1 MKILKRK
8 GLEGAA
14 YFKNNNLMVSK
25 RDFDAVKKALRF
37 DKIPMTPP
45 KIVVEEVAL
54 DEGNYRVTYSTKGK
68 LFSKKIRAK
77 SEDEA
82 EDIFVK
88 QFKDKKIPIDADDIR
103 SVVKEGETQ

>member
-1 MKILKRK
+1 MATTRADRMIGMLP
-8 GLEGAA
+8 AD
-14 YFKNNNLMVSK
+14 NLGEESDPIAKLIDSK
-25 RDFDAVKKALRF
+25 LFSPTEIEKFMEA
-37 DKIPMTPP
+37 
-45 KIVVEEVAL
+45 
-54 DEGNYRVTYSTKGK
+54 NYRVTYSTKGK